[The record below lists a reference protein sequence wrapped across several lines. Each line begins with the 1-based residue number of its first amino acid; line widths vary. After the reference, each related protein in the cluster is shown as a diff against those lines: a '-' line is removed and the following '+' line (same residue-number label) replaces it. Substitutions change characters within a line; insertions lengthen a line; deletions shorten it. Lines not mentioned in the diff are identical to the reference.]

1 MSEKERVRDERGFWL
16 YEPVNLALKWRGV
29 WCMRIMGEF
38 LIGSGLRG
46 VQLGEVEDRMGL
58 MNEKVVGYSQS
69 IQ

>member
-1 MSEKERVRDERGFWL
+1 
-16 YEPVNLALKWRGV
+16 
-29 WCMRIMGEF
+29 MRIMGEF